1 MDVGWAWLVDIILSG
16 TFMGYVC
23 FRVYMAGHEY
33 LWLAKME
40 TGKEMTLSDLILT
53 KLKAGHRGLANAIK
67 RRDLLQYL
75 YEIGAIDKISET
87 EDRLIRML
95 IDEMPRICSSLDGY
109 YIAREKADVDQSIKH
124 LSKKAMA
131 ILRKIRRKKEAYP
144 QYYLPDQ
151 GELFR

>member
-1 MDVGWAWLVDIILSG
+1 MI
-16 TFMGYVC
+16 
-23 FRVYMAGHEY
+23 
-33 LWLAKME
+33 
-40 TGKEMTLSDLILT
+40 LSDLILT

-144 QYYLPDQ
+144 QYYLSDQ
-151 GELFR
+151 MELFK